1 MPAKSAGTVAFHL
14 SPMNP
19 KLSTHLPSRV
29 NSALFAKHLIPGEPV
44 VVVKIEGLGFTGDYD
59 HQLEGRAFVF
69 RHDVKA
75 GGHTLR
81 IPAHLWMQN
90 KAKLAHE
97 LMARR
102 TRLPMIALIEYS
114 PAAPAAIPQ
123 TQSSTP
129 SHEAAPLPKDIK
141 EWTTDQILSASTD
154 DIIAACLAAEPAG
167 AIPQTQGGEAATHQ
181 THALENEG
189 STPSPETIAPPLP
202 ETTPTTEP
210 SGPIMYGEM
219 PLHEA
224 VSGILK
230 EAGSA
235 IRIKAMS
242 HQLSVSEDDIRAAL
256 TDADSTAE
264 IANAGW
270 VRLKPQETPAD

>member
-1 MPAKSAGTVAFHL
+1 MPAKSAGTVAFYL

-44 VVVKIEGLGFTGDYD
+44 VVLVIEGLGFTGDYD
-59 HQLEGRAFVF
+59 HQTEGRAFVF

-81 IPAHLWMQN
+81 IPMNLWMQN
-90 KAKLAHE
+90 KAKLARD
-97 LMARR
+97 LMGRR
-102 TRLPMIALIEYS
+102 TRLPIITLVELSAV
-114 PAAPAAIPQ
+114 APAVP
-123 TQSSTP
+123 
-129 SHEAAPLPKDIK
+129 
-141 EWTTDQILSASTD
+141 
-154 DIIAACLAAEPAG
+154 
-167 AIPQTQGGEAATHQ
+167 Q

-189 STPSPETIAPPLP
+189 STPSPETTVPPPPDATP
-202 ETTPTTEP
+202 ESEPTW
-210 SGPIMYGEM
+210 PIMYGEM

-230 EAGSA
+230 EAGNA
-235 IRIKAMS
+235 IRIKAVA
-242 HQLSVSEDDIRAAL
+242 HQLSVSEDDIRTAL
-256 TDADSTAE
+256 ADPASTVE

>member
-19 KLSTHLPSRV
+19 KLSTNLPSRV

-114 PAAPAAIPQ
+114 PAAPLDA
-123 TQSSTP
+123 TP
-129 SHEAAPLPKDIK
+129 PTS
-141 EWTTDQILSASTD
+141 
-154 DIIAACLAAEPAG
+154 
-167 AIPQTQGGEAATHQ
+167 IPQTQGGEAATHQ

-202 ETTPTTEP
+202 EATPTTEP

-224 VSGILK
+224 VSAVVK
-230 EAGSA
+230 QADFA
-235 IRIKAMS
+235 MRIKAIA
-242 HQLSVSEDDIRAAL
+242 HQLSVPEDEIRTAL
-256 TDADSTAE
+256 ADPASTVE